1 MNIENL
7 LNKSVIVKQTGSSS
21 KLTKR
26 QLGTLVGLGLRGI
39 GSKSELK
46 CDSSIAGMIKKVE
59 HVIAVELA

>member
-1 MNIENL
+1 MNIENII
-7 LNKSVIVKQTGSSS
+7 NKSVIVKQTGSSS

-46 CDSSIAGMIKKVE
+46 CDNSVAGMIKKVA
-59 HVIAVELA
+59 HVIEVEIA

>member
-1 MNIENL
+1 MNTEKFID
-7 LNKSVIVKQTGSSS
+7 KSVVVKQTGSSS

-46 CDSSIAGMIKKVE
+46 CDNSVAGMIRKVA
-59 HVIAVELA
+59 HVVEVELA